1 MIAWLNPAALAG
13 LAVLAIPVVIHLL
26 RRHQAA
32 RMMFP
37 SLRFVHPARTAALR
51 LRRVS
56 DPWLLLVRLAIL
68 ALAAAAAAQPVM
80 LTPFR
85 LSAWNARVA
94 RAIVVDTSDSM
105 RLHGAEP
112 AAREA
117 ADAESRGAAAVTRIE
132 TADLDAGVARAAAWL
147 AGAPPAR
154 REIVIISDFQ
164 AGAVP
169 ANRFAGVEGLVG
181 LRAVQ
186 VGGSR
191 DVHAFDGAPLLSAA
205 GTLRRRTIRIDP
217 GTTQLT
223 VSAGAG
229 GTSTTGLRL
238 VTAPLE
244 RGAAEALLRAVS
256 AAGTPA
262 PAAAEPIAVIFTG
275 AEPPAALRPIAAD
288 WMLATVVRMM
298 DDGSEVHAASALA
311 AAAERVSGDVWTVVS
326 RDAQDRPAVRAAA
339 AGDELIIDVAGAP
352 GSYLAA
358 AAVRGA
364 LVARQ
369 PRSAD
374 AEQEIARATPD
385 DLRSWSRAPAPVG
398 REVAVHAVQTDARW
412 FWMLALGMLGI
423 ETVVRRSRPVAAREV
438 DADAA

>member
-56 DPWLLLVRLAIL
+56 DPWLLLIRLAIL
-68 ALAAAAAAQPVM
+68 ALAAAAAAQPVL

-117 ADAESRGAAAVTRIE
+117 ADAESRGTAAVTRIE
-132 TADLDAGVARAAAWL
+132 TADLDAGVARATAWL
-147 AGAPPAR
+147 AGAPPAQ
-154 REIVIISDFQ
+154 REIVIVSDFQ

-169 ANRFAGVEGLVG
+169 VRFADVPGLVG

-205 GTLRRRTIRIDP
+205 GNLRRRTIRIDP

-229 GTSTTGLRL
+229 GTATTGLRL
-238 VTAPLE
+238 MTAPPE

-262 PAAAEPIAVIFTG
+262 PAAAEPIAVVFTG
-275 AEPPAALRPIAAD
+275 ADPPAALRPIAAD

-339 AGDELIIDVAGAP
+339 AGDELIIDVAEAP

-423 ETVVRRSRPVAAREV
+423 ETVVRRSRPVATREV